1 MAKTISDRV
10 KNAMVRASTL
20 AWMKE
25 RGIKNEKNKRI
36 RVDEKSNFYFL
47 KEIYQAFDEEDDVA
61 VQKPS
66 PVISIGASLIRSS
79 IFILVF
85 IGRSVSSNL
94 QFVRL
99 LLPTQTH

>member
-10 KNAMVRASTL
+10 KNAMIRASTL

-47 KEIYQAFDEEDDVA
+47 KEIYQAFDEEDDVT

-66 PVISIGASLIRSS
+66 QSGVSTTAIMTEIHASRYWGINQ
-79 IFILVF
+79 IHT
-85 IGRSVSSNL
+85 
-94 QFVRL
+94 
-99 LLPTQTH
+99 LPTVS